1 MFSLKNLFAS
11 SNESA
16 TENALPDAPAA
27 PLADQARL
35 CREAVFDRQ
44 NQLSGHLFRLHQS
57 SPLAD
62 GQGNSQPAIDRQL
75 LDILGRSPAAWHTPS
90 AFIPLSSTS
99 LTDPAIERLPAD
111 QLTLLVR
118 LSLNDDNPNTL
129 HQRLSQLH
137 QRGFGIALFHQPWHP
152 AFMQLRGLANFA
164 ILDVGASEARDIQD
178 FRALFALPGMQF
190 LAINIDNPDEQQL
203 CQQSGIDFFHGRFAG
218 KLPARPQTGQ
228 GDPYKVQLLNLL
240 QLIEG
245 GAATPEIAEAMKQA
259 PILTFRILRYLN
271 SPAIG
276 LNHPID
282 SISQALIML
291 GRQRLSRWLSILLFS
306 VKDAGF
312 ADWLLIES
320 ALTRGRLMEELGSQL
335 TPKLPADPLFLT
347 GIFSCLD
354 RLLQRALPE
363 IIDELPISD
372 DIRHALLVR
381 RGPFAPLLAVAEA
394 SEMFD
399 VADMES
405 AARNAGLDAE
415 QVNQALLA
423 ATAWASSITGHWE

>member
-1 MFSLKNLFAS
+1 MKNLFAG
-11 SNESA
+11 SNDRI
-16 TENALPDAPAA
+16 TENTQPDTPAA

-75 LDILGRSPAAWHTPS
+75 LDILGRSPAAWNTQT

-118 LSLNDDNPNTL
+118 LSLNDDNPGPL
-129 HQRLSQLH
+129 QQRLSQLH

-152 AFMQLRGLANFA
+152 AFKQLRALADFA
-164 ILDVGASEARDIQD
+164 ILDVAASEARDIQD
-178 FRALFALPGMQF
+178 FRALFAMPGKQF
-190 LAINIDNPDEQQL
+190 LAINIDSPDEQQL
-203 CQQSGIDFFHGRFAG
+203 CQQSGIDFFHGRFASR
-218 KLPARPQTGQ
+218 LPARPQTSQ

-259 PILTFRILRYLN
+259 PVLTFRILRYLN

-282 SISQALIML
+282 SISQALTML
-291 GRQRLSRWLSILLFS
+291 GRQRLSRWLAILLFS

-320 ALTRGRLMEELGSQL
+320 ALTRGRLMEELGGQL

-354 RLLQRALPE
+354 RLLQRALPD

-372 DIRHALLVR
+372 DICHALLVR